1 MRQLILDLRPD
12 SPPDFSNYLPGQN
25 VEALAA
31 LHAHVPGAACEPLLY
46 LWGEAG
52 VGKSHLLRAWAGAVG
67 AALFRAGETLPEPPT
82 PALAVDDVEALD
94 ADNQIRLFG
103 LINSAR
109 EQGGL
114 LLASGTLPPAQLT
127 SRSPGRPENDLAPL
141 EGGSGVFSEPG
152 APHGL
157 RPDLA
162 TRLAQGLVFRLL
174 PLSDVDKAAALV
186 IRAEGRGLRLPEE
199 VTRYLLTHTRR
210 DLPRLLATVDALDTF
225 SLSRKR
231 PVSVPLLKEML
242 RLTL

>member
-12 SPPDFSNYLPGQN
+12 AIPDFDNYLPGPN
-25 VEALAA
+25 AEALAA
-31 LHAHVPGAACEPLLY
+31 ARAHLPGDTREPLLY

-52 VGKSHLLRAWAGAVG
+52 VGKSHLARAWARATGAPRP
-67 AALFRAGETLPEPPT
+67 ATGEPLPEPPT
-82 PALAVDDVEALD
+82 TVLAVDDVETLD
-94 ADNQIRLFG
+94 ADNQIRLFN

-114 LLASGTLPPAQLT
+114 LLVTAGLPPA
-127 SRSPGRPENDLAPL
+127 RLA
-141 EGGSGVFSEPG
+141 
-152 APHGL
+152 L

-174 PLSDVDKAAALV
+174 PLSDADKAAALV
-186 IRAEGRGLRLPEE
+186 IRAEARGLRLPED
-199 VTRYLLTHTRR
+199 VTRYLLTHSRR

-231 PVSVPLLKEML
+231 PVSVPLLKEL
-242 RLTL
+242 LQQASPL

>member
-1 MRQLILDLRPD
+1 MEAILALDYFVKIAPMRQLILDIRPD
-12 SPPDFSNYLPGQN
+12 APPDFGNYLPGPN

-31 LHAHVPGAACEPLLY
+31 LRAHLPDEAREPLLY

-52 VGKSHLLRAWAGAVG
+52 VGKSHLLRAWAGEVG
-67 AALFRAGETLPEPPT
+67 ATLADSDAPLPDPPL

-114 LLASGTLPPAQLT
+114 LLASGSLPPAQL
-127 SRSPGRPENDLAPL
+127 A
-141 EGGSGVFSEPG
+141 
-152 APHGL
+152 L

-174 PLSDVDKAAALV
+174 PLSDADKAAALT

-199 VTRYLLTHTRR
+199 VSRYLLTHSRR
-210 DLPRLLATVDALDTF
+210 DLPRLLAIVDALDTF

-242 RLTL
+242 LQTLPP

>member
-31 LHAHVPGAACEPLLY
+31 LHAHAPGAAREPLLY

-52 VGKSHLLRAWAGAVG
+52 VGKSHLLRAWAGALG
-67 AALFRAGETLPEPPT
+67 AALFRAGETLPEPPIS
-82 PALAVDDVEALD
+82 ALAVDDVEALD

-114 LLASGTLPPAQLT
+114 LLASGTLPPAQQ
-127 SRSPGRPENDLAPL
+127 A
-141 EGGSGVFSEPG
+141 
-152 APHGL
+152 L

-174 PLSDVDKAAALV
+174 PLSDADKAAALV

-242 RLTL
+242 RLAW

>member
-12 SPPDFSNYLPGQN
+12 APPDFSNYLPGPN
-25 VEALAA
+25 TEALAA
-31 LHAHVPGAACEPLLY
+31 LRAHVPGAAREPLLY
-46 LWGEAG
+46 LWGETG
-52 VGKSHLLRAWAGAVG
+52 VGKSHLLRAWAGTVG
-67 AALFRAGETLPEPPT
+67 AACLHADATLPEPPVA
-82 PALAVDDVEALD
+82 ALAVDDVEALD

-103 LINSAR
+103 LINAVR

-114 LLASGTLPPAQLT
+114 LLASGTLPPAK
-127 SRSPGRPENDLAPL
+127 LA
-141 EGGSGVFSEPG
+141 
-152 APHGL
+152 L

-174 PLSDVDKAAALV
+174 PLSDTDKAAALE

>member
-1 MRQLILDLRPD
+1 MNATRLTLRLMRQLILDLRPD
-12 SPPDFSNYLPGQN
+12 SPPDFSNYLPGPN

-31 LHAHVPGAACEPLLY
+31 LRAHAPGCAREPLLY

-52 VGKSHLLRAWAGAVG
+52 VGKSHLLRAWAGALG
-67 AALFRAGETLPEPPT
+67 AVLPGAGAPLPEPPL
-82 PALAVDDVEALD
+82 PVLAVDDVDTLD
-94 ADNQIRLFG
+94 ADNQILLFG

-114 LLASGTLPPAQLT
+114 LLASGTLPPAQL
-127 SRSPGRPENDLAPL
+127 A
-141 EGGSGVFSEPG
+141 
-152 APHGL
+152 L

-174 PLSDVDKAAALV
+174 PLSDADKAAALT

-199 VTRYLLTHTRR
+199 VTRYLLTHSRR

-231 PVSVPLLKEML
+231 PASVPLLKEL
-242 RLTL
+242 LQQRLPL

>member
-12 SPPDFSNYLPGQN
+12 SPPDFSNYLPGPN
-25 VEALAA
+25 AEALAA
-31 LHAHVPGAACEPLLY
+31 LRGHIPGGTREPLLT

-52 VGKSHLLRAWAGAVG
+52 VGKSHLLRAWARALGAVLPT
-67 AALFRAGETLPEPPT
+67 ARESLPEPPV
-82 PALAVDDVEALD
+82 PALAVDDVDSLD
-94 ADNQIRLFG
+94 ADNQIRLFS

-114 LLASGTLPPAQLT
+114 LLASGTLPPARL
-127 SRSPGRPENDLAPL
+127 
-141 EGGSGVFSEPG
+141 
-152 APHGL
+152 GL

-174 PLSDVDKAAALV
+174 PLSDADKATALV

-199 VTRYLLTHTRR
+199 VIRYLLAHSRR
-210 DLPRLLATVDALDTF
+210 GLPRLLATVDALDTF

-242 RLTL
+242 RLPW

>member
-12 SPPDFSNYLPGQN
+12 SPPDFSNYLPGPN

-52 VGKSHLLRAWAGAVG
+52 VGKSHLLHAWAGAAG
-67 AALFRAGETLPEPPT
+67 AALLPARETLPEPPI

-114 LLASGTLPPAQLT
+114 LLVSGTLPPAQL
-127 SRSPGRPENDLAPL
+127 A
-141 EGGSGVFSEPG
+141 
-152 APHGL
+152 L

-174 PLSDVDKAAALV
+174 PLSDADKAAALV
-186 IRAEGRGLRLPEE
+186 IRAEGRGLRLPDE

>member
-12 SPPDFSNYLPGQN
+12 SPPDFSNYLPGPN
-25 VEALAA
+25 IEALAA
-31 LHAHVPGAACEPLLY
+31 LHAHVPGSACEPLLY

-52 VGKSHLLRAWAGAVG
+52 VGKSHLLHAWAGAAG
-67 AALFRAGETLPEPPT
+67 AALLPARETLPEPPI

-114 LLASGTLPPAQLT
+114 LLASGTLPPAQL
-127 SRSPGRPENDLAPL
+127 A
-141 EGGSGVFSEPG
+141 
-152 APHGL
+152 L

-174 PLSDVDKAAALV
+174 PLSDADKAAALV
-186 IRAEGRGLRLPEE
+186 IRAEGRGLRLPDE

>member
-1 MRQLILDLRPD
+1 MRQLILDIRPD
-12 SPPDFSNYLPGQN
+12 SPPDFSNYLPGPN
-25 VEALAA
+25 VEVLAA
-31 LHAHVPGAACEPLLY
+31 LRTHVPGDAREPLLY

-52 VGKSHLLRAWAGAVG
+52 VGKSHLLQAWTRAAGAS
-67 AALFRAGETLPEPPT
+67 LLPAGETLPEPPIS
-82 PALAVDDVEALD
+82 ALAVDDVEALD

-114 LLASGTLPPAQLT
+114 LLASGTLPPAQL
-127 SRSPGRPENDLAPL
+127 A
-141 EGGSGVFSEPG
+141 
-152 APHGL
+152 L

-174 PLSDVDKAAALV
+174 PLSDADKAAALV